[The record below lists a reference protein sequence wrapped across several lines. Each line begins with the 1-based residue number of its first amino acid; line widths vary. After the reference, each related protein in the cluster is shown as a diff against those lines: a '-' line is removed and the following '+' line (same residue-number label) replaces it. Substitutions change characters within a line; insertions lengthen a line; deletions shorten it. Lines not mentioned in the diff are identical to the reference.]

1 MVNDAPLVPEPV
13 ESQPVA
19 RRKRAL
25 DPFRPIGNWPPG
37 YLLLWIVTLIS
48 VILNIVIIRQLLLAR
63 RVALQSVQDSIAVID
78 GLQHQVITYNV
89 DIDQEIP
96 LNLDVPIDMIV
107 PIHIV
112 DDFPIE
118 TNVIVSVPAGP
129 LGTLPINVP
138 ISTTI
143 PIDRTIDIPIQ
154 QTFTLD
160 TSVPINFSVPIVVAI
175 EETPLFATLEETK
188 ARLILLEQ
196 SLTEPLLPI
205 PGFNRPAPPSEDIN
219 LDPPPTAEP

>member
-1 MVNDAPLVPEPV
+1 MVNDEPLVPEPV

-19 RRKRAL
+19 RRKRLL
-25 DPFRPIGNWPPG
+25 DPFRPLGNWPPG
-37 YLLLWIVTLIS
+37 YLLLWIIALIS
-48 VILNIVIIRQLLLAR
+48 IILNIVIVRQLLLAR
-63 RVALQSVQDSIAVID
+63 RIALQSVTDSIAVID

-89 DIDQEIP
+89 EINQAIP
-96 LNLDVPIDMIV
+96 LNVEVPIDMVV

-118 TNVIVSVPAGP
+118 TSVTVSVPTP
-129 LGTLPINVP
+129 LGSLPVNVP

-160 TSVPINFSVPIVVAI
+160 TTVPINFAVPIVVAI

-205 PGFNRPAPPSEDIN
+205 PGFNRPAPPSEEIN